1 MKLKSFVSLA
11 AAMLIGGMGAVNAQG
26 YQDGVDNFNAGRL
39 DVAKTILNNTLS
51 DASTNKAVSNYYLGQ
66 IAFDEKD
73 LAAAEKYFTQ
83 GSQANATYAPNFI
96 GLGEIALAKGDKK
109 TAETYF
115 KQALSFDKK
124 DASIS
129 AEIARAYWNVDPV
142 LYQKEIA
149 KNIEKAFKD
158 SKNTEPAV
166 YVLQGD
172 MAAKNDPGEA
182 ASLYEMAITMDED
195 KGHVNREAYVKY
207 AQTYFR
213 VNPTFAINKLKELN
227 EKEPNSALAQREL
240 AEKYYDNNQFGSAYQ
255 TYKKYLANPNHF
267 QNDEQRFAGLAFSAG
282 ENQESLDMAN
292 KVLAADPNNYFMYRV
307 IMLNQNALKN
317 YAAAEEAGRKL
328 FSIPGANLIPNDY
341 VLFADALADQ
351 GKYDESIDTYKK
363 AIAANPDNGDLLK
376 SLSAVYDRAG
386 QGELAVETMKNYLDA
401 GHGTTT
407 DIVNM
412 ARRYDNYARQL
423 QKEYPDDPSRSL
435 AAANE
440 GLKYINQ
447 AIERVPDNAT
457 VYRIKGQLLLSAE
470 GATEPTAV
478 AFKTMIELLDADPA
492 NKSKQA
498 GSYAT
503 AYYVLGTYAA
513 SCGDKPLA
521 IDYFNKYLEIRP
533 DDAQIQATVERL
545 SK

>member
-1 MKLKSFVSLA
+1 MKFKTLLSLGA
-11 AAMLIGGMGAVNAQG
+11 ALIIGGLGTINAQG

-51 DASTNKAVSNYYLGQ
+51 DASTDKAVSYYYLGQ

-73 LAAAEKYFTQ
+73 LPTAEKFFTQ

-109 TAETYF
+109 AAETYF
-115 KQALSFDKK
+115 KQASSFNKK
-124 DASIS
+124 DASIT

-142 LYQKEIA
+142 VYAKDIQKYID
-149 KNIEKAFKD
+149 KALKD
-158 SKNTEPAV
+158 SKNREASV

-172 MAAKNDPGEA
+172 MAAKEDPGEA
-182 ASLYEMAITMDED
+182 ASLYEMAISMDDE

-207 AQTYFR
+207 AQTYFH
-213 VNPTFAINKLKELN
+213 VNPKFAIQRLEELN

-240 AEKYYDNNQFGSAYQ
+240 ATKYYDNDQFGSAYI

-282 ENQESLDMAN
+282 EHQESLDMAN
-292 KVLAADPNNYFMYRV
+292 KVLAADPDNYFMYRV
-307 IMLNQNALKN
+307 IMMNQNALKN
-317 YAAAEEAGRKL
+317 YTAAEEAGRKL
-328 FSIPGANLIPNDY
+328 FSIPDAQLIPNDY
-341 VLFADALADQ
+341 ILYATALADQ
-351 GKYDESIDTYKK
+351 EKYDEAIEVYKK

-376 SLSAVYDRAG
+376 NLSSAYDRAG
-386 QGELAVETMKNYLDA
+386 QGELAVAPMKQYLDA
-401 GHGTTT
+401 GNGTIS

-412 ARRYDNYARQL
+412 ANRYDRFARQL
-423 QKEYPDDPSRSL
+423 PEDSEERV
-435 AAANE
+435 AAARE
-440 GLKYINQ
+440 GLKYIDQ
-447 AIERVPDNAT
+447 AIERVPNNAT

-470 GATEPTAV
+470 GGQSEALAT
-478 AFKTMIELLDADPA
+478 AFQTMLDLLDADPE
-492 NKSKQA
+492 NKTKQA

-503 AYYVLGTYAA
+503 GYYFLGSYAA
-513 SCGDKPLA
+513 STGDKPKA
-521 IDYFNKYLEIRP
+521 IEYFTKYLELRP
-533 DDAQIQATVERL
+533 EDNTTRATLESL